1 MLSDFY
7 FFIFYK
13 ERNQRDLVTN
23 APNTGSLDANLNPHL
38 CDSSWSQHPS
48 TSLCLACML
57 SHVWLFTT
65 LLDWSLPGSSTQGV
79 FQARVLEQ
87 VVIFFSRGFSCP
99 RDRTHVS
106 WVSCVAGGFFTRW
119 AIGKVSVGRKQGGA
133 LWLGKKPVT
142 KVVEPYMTS
151 VWQILLWKKKKKD
164 FLGCIRFLIIWK
176 WTVWR
181 HVVRVLGVGTCGWY
195 YFHSLWF
202 FFFFPNVKLNL
213 EASQYCPL

>member
-1 MLSDFY
+1 MPQTL
-7 FFIFYK
+7 
-13 ERNQRDLVTN
+13 
-23 APNTGSLDANLNPHL
+23 APWMPISTHICATLAGG
-38 CDSSWSQHPS
+38 QHPS
-48 TSLCLACML
+48 TFLCLACML

-99 RDRTHVS
+99 RDRTPVS

-151 VWQILLWKKKKKD
+151 VWQILLWKKKKKT
-164 FLGCIRFLIIWK
+164 FC
-176 WTVWR
+176 V
-181 HVVRVLGVGTCGWY
+181 
-195 YFHSLWF
+195 
-202 FFFFPNVKLNL
+202 
-213 EASQYCPL
+213 ASGFWSFGSGQSEDM